1 MDEVSGGQLKN
12 DRKLKDLLKEL
23 GRDPRVK
30 RVIAKRQSRKKG
42 GGKIERVTDVVL
54 VLLAIASRFA
64 TKKRARALDE
74 LMDNIYVLVQLSLLL
89 KENVFDR
96 PEVRE
101 FFSQSSREIYALT
114 QKYVAMVLPKT
125 RALRPVRRSRSA

>member
-1 MDEVSGGQLKN
+1 LKN